1 MNTDPNSAE
10 WRDRMDDALTTGN
23 IAAMADLLLA
33 GPDRPMPQAIVPI
46 FPATPAAALA
56 PEGVAA
62 GSFLDDAS

>member
-1 MNTDPNSAE
+1 MSRDCNPSE

-33 GPDRPMPQAIVPI
+33 GPNRPMPQAIVPI
-46 FPATPAAALA
+46 FPATPAVALA